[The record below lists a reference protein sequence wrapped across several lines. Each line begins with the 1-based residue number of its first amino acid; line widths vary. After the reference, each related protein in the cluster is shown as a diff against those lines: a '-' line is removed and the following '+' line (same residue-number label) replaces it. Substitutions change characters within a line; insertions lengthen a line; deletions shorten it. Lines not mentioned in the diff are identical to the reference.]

1 MEDDKVETCLVQI
14 GSLTI
19 PVVGAGASV
28 SLCKTIEKADPYG
41 GIPFVKKLT
50 LSYSEALETMQHYN
64 VINGLKVIKLLED
77 K

>member
-1 MEDDKVETCLVQI
+1 VENDTVEICLVQI

-19 PVVGAGASV
+19 PVVGSGASV

-41 GIPFVKKLT
+41 GIPFVKKLS

-64 VINGLKVIKLLED
+64 VINGLKIIKMLKD
-77 K
+77 D